1 MVAGE
6 RQLNFQLFTIFRSQ
20 RITEQDF
27 NIINLLNSFY
37 GPEVLNL
44 LCAKNIL
51 IIHQLYGAF
60 PCIKNCAK
68 QFIHLTVQISYAVC
82 LLLDKQA
89 KVYSTK

>member
-44 LCAKNIL
+44 LCAKKHSYYPPVIRCFSMYQKL
-51 IIHQLYGAF
+51 
-60 PCIKNCAK
+60 CK
-68 QFIHLTVQISYAVC
+68 TVYTFNSSNKLCSVPIVR
-82 LLLDKQA
+82 
-89 KVYSTK
+89 